1 MRSVEAA
8 GSMRVLVC
16 AIRSMA
22 PACLIVLV
30 LAAGMARGQ
39 TPGRAIWTSAA
50 ELAERPMQGAAWE
63 RLLEYAALPADAPR
77 IADQDDTTDARV
89 LAKALVYARTGEA
102 RHRADVIRA
111 CMAAIGTEAGGRTLA
126 LGRNLAAYVIAAD
139 LVGLPASEDERFRA
153 WLGSVRTRTLEGL
166 TLISTHEQRP
176 NNWGTHAGASRV
188 AIAAYLDDRA
198 ELDRAARV
206 LRGWLGD
213 RSAHAGF
220 RFGDLSWQHDA
231 ARPVGVNPAGA
242 TRDGRSIDGV
252 LPDDQRRGG
261 GFSWPPPRE
270 NYVYEALQGAIVQA
284 VILARA
290 GYDVFGWSDRA
301 LLRAYR
307 WLDEQ
312 ADYPAEGEDR
322 WQMHLVNHY
331 YGTTFPAAVPTTPGK
346 NMAFTDWTHP
356 PGSRPASAPAGRSLQ
371 APIILP

>member
-1 MRSVEAA
+1 M
-8 GSMRVLVC
+8 
-16 AIRSMA
+16 
-22 PACLIVLV
+22 
-30 LAAGMARGQ
+30 
-39 TPGRAIWTSAA
+39 
-50 ELAERPMQGAAWE
+50 
-63 RLLEYAALPADAPR
+63 
-77 IADQDDTTDARV
+77 
-89 LAKALVYARTGEA
+89 
-102 RHRADVIRA
+102 
-111 CMAAIGTEAGGRTLA
+111 
-126 LGRNLAAYVIAAD
+126 
-139 LVGLPASEDERFRA
+139 
-153 WLGSVRTRTLEGL
+153 
-166 TLISTHEQRP
+166 
-176 NNWGTHAGASRV
+176 
-188 AIAAYLDDRA
+188 
-198 ELDRAARV
+198 
-206 LRGWLGD
+206 
-213 RSAHAGF
+213 
-220 RFGDLSWQHDA
+220 
-231 ARPVGVNPAGA
+231 NPAGA

-290 GYDVFGWSDRA
+290 GYDVFDWSDRA